1 MVGEY
6 LTVICSI
13 KNELIKYSYLVKECV
28 KHTYL
33 TRGTILLAYT
43 DILNGLQCMA
53 VGYSPLHYL
62 LLMTCIKSVK
72 LAYRS

>member
-6 LTVICSI
+6 LTVICCI

-43 DILNGLQCMA
+43 DILNGLIFDA
-53 VGYSPLHYL
+53 VYGSWILSSTFIYS
-62 LLMTCIKSVK
+62 
-72 LAYRS
+72 